1 MDKLIWSKGLFKT
14 KLTITRNNDQ
24 VGVINWDNFLSS
36 EALATINGRRFLL
49 NREFFLSKLEI
60 SDATNQ
66 ASLGILMINLF
77 NPKSDFVLNGKRFE
91 LEIKN
96 VWQSRWAWKY
106 NGQEI
111 IVFQSHEFL
120 TKDRGVI
127 EVYTADAD
135 ELEVLILLGLFVRNQ
150 FILFMMLIL
159 LVILVVLI

>member
-1 MDKLIWSKGLFKT
+1 
-14 KLTITRNNDQ
+14 
-24 VGVINWDNFLSS
+24 
-36 EALATINGRRFLL
+36 
-49 NREFFLSKLEI
+49 
-60 SDATNQ
+60 
-66 ASLGILMINLF
+66 MINLF

-135 ELEVLILLGLFVRNQ
+135 ELEVLILL
-150 FILFMMLIL
+150 
-159 LVILVVLI
+159 VV